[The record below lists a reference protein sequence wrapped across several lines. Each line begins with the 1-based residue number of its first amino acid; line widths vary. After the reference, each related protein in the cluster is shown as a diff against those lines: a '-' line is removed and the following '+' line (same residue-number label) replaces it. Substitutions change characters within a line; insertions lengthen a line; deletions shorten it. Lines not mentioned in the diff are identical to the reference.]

1 MATLTISH
9 YLYLDRDQRY
19 GLHKGESVEVVGIAV
34 PVWFKKGS
42 TSEPAPELFCKYK
55 LVNNKTGANI
65 VRSTQ
70 GYTITM
76 PHIELIG
83 DEKKKE
89 DPEFDKMY
97 DDVLKAY
104 QKKVGTS
111 DRLLDVEDGGVESV
125 EFRFYHKVEID
136 KKLHHVIHF
145 VEIKPIDILV
155 DTLS

>member
-19 GLHKGESVEVVGIAV
+19 GLHNGNSIETTGIAV
-34 PVWFKKGS
+34 PVWFKKGN
-42 TSEPAPELFCKYK
+42 TSEPAPEIFCEYK

-65 VRSTQ
+65 FRTTQ

-83 DEKKKE
+83 ESKKSD
-89 DPEFDKMY
+89 DPEVEKMY
-97 DDVLKAY
+97 DEVLKAY
-104 QKKVGTS
+104 QKKVGTT
-111 DRLLDVEDGGVESV
+111 DRLLDAEDGGVESV
-125 EFRFYHKVEID
+125 EFRYYHKVEID
-136 KKLHHVIHF
+136 NKLHHVIHF